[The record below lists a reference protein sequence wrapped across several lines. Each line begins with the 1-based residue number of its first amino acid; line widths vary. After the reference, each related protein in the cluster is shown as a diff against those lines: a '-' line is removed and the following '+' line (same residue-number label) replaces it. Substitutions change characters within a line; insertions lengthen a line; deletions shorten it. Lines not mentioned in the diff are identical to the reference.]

1 MRIAVN
7 YSGCLNFI
15 KHSHFI
21 FNSILAKNNFDFV
34 RAESNLER
42 MIREAEIQNADV
54 VSAAYVDQKGSDSK
68 VFDYFFENG
77 DLSSVDFSA
86 RKIWQL
92 FAVVTN
98 LSRPAMNSEYFEIH
112 TMFIF
117 QYKRNPK

>member
-68 VFDYFFENG
+68 VFDYFFENW
-77 DLSSVDFSA
+77 DYILSSVDFSA
-86 RKIWQL
+86 QKIWRL

-98 LSRPAMNSEYFEIH
+98 LSRPTMNSEDFPI
-112 TMFIF
+112 
-117 QYKRNPK
+117 KG